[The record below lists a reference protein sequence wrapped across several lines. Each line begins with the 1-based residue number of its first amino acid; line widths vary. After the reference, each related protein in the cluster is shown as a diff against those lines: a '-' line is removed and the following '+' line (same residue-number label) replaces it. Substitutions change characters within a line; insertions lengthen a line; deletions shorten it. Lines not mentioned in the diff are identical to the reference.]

1 MVLRD
6 NYISAKEHAA
16 EEQKQFEI
24 EAEHGAM
31 YETDLDAAC
40 AELGEVSVASLGAI
54 EKKDGSY
61 RVIHDATHGVSV
73 NSAIK
78 VRDQICCPGGG
89 DLRRAMQT
97 LPTAFFSLSGDWKH
111 LCCRTGTKK
120 DDVIW
125 VNCVGTFGVSS
136 AAYRALGDLRSS
148 CSASLDG
155 CSCLSSLELLAT
167 LAAVVLF
174 DVPRG
179 QQLGCACSASVDNR
193 LLQSPRV
200 EHLQPETSR
209 PRTPKVL
216 QQTVRTEW
224 RAHSHA
230 ARLSVFFRHEGDTV
244 GQVQQEHALRA
255 KLQ

>member
-1 MVLRD
+1 MVLTGWYSETTTYRLR
-6 NYISAKEHAA
+6 NTQ
-16 EEQKQFEI
+16 QKSKNSLRSKRST
-24 EAEHGAM
+24 AP
-31 YETDLDAAC
+31 YAAC

-155 CSCLSSLELLAT
+155 CSLSSLELLAT

-174 DVPRG
+174 DAPRG
-179 QQLGCACSASVDNR
+179 QQLG
-193 LLQSPRV
+193 LRV
-200 EHLQPETSR
+200 
-209 PRTPKVL
+209 
-216 QQTVRTEW
+216 
-224 RAHSHA
+224 
-230 ARLSVFFRHEGDTV
+230 FG
-244 GQVQQEHALRA
+244 
-255 KLQ
+255 